1 MLQTFNKIGSYF
13 QLWRVECCYIL
24 YVIMIGCPK
33 DNFEI
38 IFKIGILFHLWLA
51 AFLVGRIYGTKY

>member
-1 MLQTFNKIGSYF
+1 ML
-13 QLWRVECCYIL
+13 L